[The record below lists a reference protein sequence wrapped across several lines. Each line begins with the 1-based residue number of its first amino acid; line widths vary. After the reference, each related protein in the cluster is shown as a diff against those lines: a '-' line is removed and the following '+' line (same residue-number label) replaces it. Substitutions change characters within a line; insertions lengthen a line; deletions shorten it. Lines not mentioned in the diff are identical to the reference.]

1 MFVFLIHC
9 HWQCISSVHA
19 LFLAQYVGVHFVLN
33 DKLIF
38 EPYMQEKK
46 AHFPSSPRSRHSC
59 SASLHWCDFSV
70 VKLTFSFRQTP
81 SWLWLVRTNSP
92 VFTPPGNGPVGTNN
106 GRTPPYYGHASS
118 QRIPRLYHIQV
129 WLTVLWCNTPLK
141 TNRESRLIEFF
152 VFVNF
157 QRTVRFGSLQSFTV
171 HKIGDFSLFLSW
183 VAGGLVLYTQMELS
197 QS

>member
-1 MFVFLIHC
+1 MAQLFC
-9 HWQCISSVHA
+9 QSSLV
-19 LFLAQYVGVHFVLN
+19 
-33 DKLIF
+33 
-38 EPYMQEKK
+38 
-46 AHFPSSPRSRHSC
+46 
-59 SASLHWCDFSV
+59 WFSV

-129 WLTVLWCNTPLK
+129 WLTVLWCNAPLK

-171 HKIGDFSLFLSW
+171 RKIGDFPFSCQHWHPIIRSVKMW
-183 VAGGLVLYTQMELS
+183 PGGAPNVVVGTLKIKK
-197 QS
+197 